1 MAALS
6 FPLQKREKQQGAAN
20 LGLLAVDSLAGL
32 LGRLWKWESWED
44 VPGVRRG
51 RFIISKRIGAFKII
65 FKALGLFAEDLCCQ
79 MRLLH
84 RGHPV

>member
-6 FPLQKREKQQGAAN
+6 FILQRGEKQRGAAN
-20 LGLLAVDSLAGL
+20 LGLLIVDSLAGL
-32 LGRLWKWESWED
+32 LGRPWKWESWED
-44 VPGVRRG
+44 VPRVRRG
-51 RFIISKRIGAFKII
+51 RFIISKGIGAVKII
-65 FKALGLFAEDLCCQ
+65 FKALELFAEDLCCQ